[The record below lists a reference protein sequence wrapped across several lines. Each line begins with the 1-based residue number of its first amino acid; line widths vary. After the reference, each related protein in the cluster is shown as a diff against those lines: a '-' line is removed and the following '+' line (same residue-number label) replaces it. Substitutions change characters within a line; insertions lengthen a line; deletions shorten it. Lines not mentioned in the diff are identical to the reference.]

1 MSQAALRGA
10 RVLVPVT
17 PTRTDFARRLTD
29 AGAHVAP
36 AEFIAIAPT
45 DDQAALDRAVTHWCQ
60 GDYPWLVVTSR
71 NAVDALA
78 ATARSLG
85 LSLAQPQPLA
95 QVAAVGEGTRD
106 QCEQAGLTVA
116 LIPHIRWDARALVD
130 DFPAGPGRVLAPLGN
145 LAAPVLADGLTAKGW
160 DVDTVQA
167 YRTVDGAG
175 LDPQVR
181 AELAAGGFDAVV
193 LTSGSVAQ
201 QLVASVAE
209 LPAHTQV
216 VAIGQTTAAAARA
229 GGIHVNA
236 IAAQASYDGVAASLV
251 KVLESARE
259 VSP

>member
-1 MSQAALRGA
+1 MRQGALRGA

-17 PTRTDFARRLTD
+17 PTRTDFARRLAN
-29 AGAHVAP
+29 AGAHVVP

-45 DDQAALDRAVTHWCQ
+45 DNQAALDRAVTRWCH

-71 NAVDALA
+71 NSVDALA
-78 ATARSLG
+78 TTALALG
-85 LSLAQPQPLA
+85 LSLVQPQPKA
-95 QVAAVGEGTRD
+95 HVAAVGEGTRE
-106 QCEQAGLTVA
+106 QCERAGLEVTLV
-116 LIPHIRWDARALVD
+116 PHVRWDARTLVA

-160 DVDTVQA
+160 VVDTVQA

-175 LDPQVR
+175 LSPRVR
-181 AELAAGGFDAVV
+181 AELAAGDFDAVV

-201 QLVASVAE
+201 RLATSVPG

-251 KVLESARE
+251 EVLESARE